1 MKGGLYVRTTC
12 STRVWS
18 DNCLAVFIPPGAHLL
33 VGFCTLDLLD
43 VVKKLDLG
51 QTGATSAC
59 DVAGGGLGSADK
71 QFCPVVPIAKV
82 KQLCRR
88 HSK

>member
-1 MKGGLYVRTTC
+1 MKGDLYVRTTC

-18 DNCLAVFIPPGAHLL
+18 DNCLVVFIPPGAHLL

-51 QTGATSAC
+51 QAGATSAC
-59 DVAGGGLGSADK
+59 DVPGGGLGSADK
-71 QFCPVVPIAKV
+71 QFCPVAKV

-88 HSK
+88 HGK